1 MRIPKRGEKGFTLIE
16 LLIVVAILGILAA
29 VVVPNIARF
38 LGRGETEAAATEIR
52 SSQTAIT
59 TLMIDNGLTQIPFP
73 KNEAGGVSFN
83 DMAAFPDS
91 ISATGT
97 GKDSDPGGVAYD
109 FLLGDKPGY
118 LVYNH
123 DLIADGLL
131 VGLANYVTTQT
142 TSYWY
147 TAEADGTVKQWA
159 DAILTPLP

>member
-1 MRIPKRGEKGFTLIE
+1 MRLPKRGEKGFTLIE

-52 SSQTAIT
+52 SIQTAVT
-59 TLMIDNGLTQIPFP
+59 TLMIDNGITLLPIPAD
-73 KNEAGGVSFN
+73 EAGGVSLN

-91 ISATGT
+91 TSATGT
-97 GKDSDPGGVAYD
+97 GKDSDPGGVAYT
-109 FLLGDKPGY
+109 FPGDKAGY
-118 LVYNH
+118 VIYNH
-123 DLIADGLL
+123 DITADAGQAS
-131 VGLANYVTTQT
+131 LANYVTTQT

-159 DAILTPLP
+159 DAALTPMP